1 MYICTMRR
9 YAPLQYQQVLLR
21 APTASL
27 YYISSP
33 TTASTFALACCDDFC
48 QRRAKLY
55 LTYCKRAFGKPQRG
69 KSAQQARANAYFF
82 RRSVACIAIPRQDP
96 LHKLTH
102 FGTLLG
108 ARPVLGAHFTR
119 NPSGGCFDC
128 AYGFAQHDIIYER
141 HFFGASANEKTATGD
156 KLSLSP
162 LAVDVNVC
170 SCKIRVS
177 KTCAYLCACKH
188 TCAVVCNK
196 CSSHCFSPQSIA
208 KQYKRIV

>member
-1 MYICTMRR
+1 MNLKHANQLQTVSKCYRGWRGVANKGTSPRACGWEA
-9 YAPLQYQQVLLR
+9 YLPLCLNGR
-21 APTASL
+21 S
-27 YYISSP
+27 
-33 TTASTFALACCDDFC
+33 
-48 QRRAKLY
+48 
-55 LTYCKRAFGKPQRG
+55 G
-69 KSAQQARANAYFF
+69 ARHQPLPYWQFLD
-82 RRSVACIAIPRQDP
+82 RTP
-96 LHKLTH
+96 LHSPPH
-102 FGTLLG
+102 FGALLG
-108 ARPVLGAHFTR
+108 ARPVLGALFTR

-128 AYGFAQHDIIYER
+128 AYSFAQHDIIYEKN
-141 HFFGASANEKTATGD
+141 FLGVSANEKTATGD

-208 KQYKRIV
+208 KQYKRIL

>member
-1 MYICTMRR
+1 MSADYKRLINYIRGGE
-9 YAPLQYQQVLLR
+9 VLPNENHHSEG
-21 APTASL
+21 AA
-27 YYISSP
+27 
-33 TTASTFALACCDDFC
+33 
-48 QRRAKLY
+48 
-55 LTYCKRAFGKPQRG
+55 GK
-69 KSAQQARANAYFF
+69 AAYHRQHCSDGMLSHQGEF
-82 RRSVACIAIPRQDP
+82 SWAIPRQDP

-108 ARPVLGAHFTR
+108 ARPVLGAHFTWY
-119 NPSGGCFDC
+119 PSGGCFDC

-141 HFFGASANEKTATGD
+141 HFFDSSANEKTATGD

-196 CSSHCFSPQSIA
+196 CSSHCSSPQSIA
-208 KQYKRIV
+208 K